1 MPQSFFDTPWQED
14 KIMKSAFELAMERLG
29 GASGQK
35 LSQEQKEQLA
45 EIDRIYEAKIAQAK
59 FSADARRQDCQGDPD
74 KLRQVQDD
82 LLVEIRSLE
91 SRRERQKEEIRQSGK
106 EKS

>member
-1 MPQSFFDTPWQED
+1 
-14 KIMKSAFELAMERLG
+14 MKSAFELAMERLG

-59 FSADARRQDCQGDPD
+59 FSADARRPDCQGDPD

>member
-1 MPQSFFDTPWQED
+1 
-14 KIMKSAFELAMERLG
+14 MKSAFELAMERLG
-29 GASGQK
+29 APGQK

-45 EIDRIYEAKIAQAK
+45 EIDRVYEAKIAQAK
-59 FSADARRQDCQGDPD
+59 FAAAARQQNCQGDPE
-74 KLRQVQDD
+74 KLHQVQDD

-91 SRRERQKEEIRQSGK
+91 SRRERQKEEIRQGGK